1 MKRTRAVMNLTSAK
15 NENVQPAKRP
25 ATKSVSMT
33 PSVNSN
39 SEEDYQGNIAIQ
51 KIEELEQYIRD
62 NYTVVKKP
70 SVEGPS
76 LRISTDPGKFIR
88 ISDSKEFDRVYS
100 SYADLYYPDGDEY
113 VMRELGI
120 PINASNNSKSRK
132 SRKGRKGRKS
142 RKTKGRK

>member
-1 MKRTRAVMNLTSAK
+1 MKRTRPLNNLPSAK
-15 NENVQPAKRP
+15 NEILQPVKKAAIKP
-25 ATKSVSMT
+25 VSMT

-39 SEEDYQGNIAIQ
+39 DEEDHQGNIAIQ

-70 SVEGPS
+70 SVEGAT

-88 ISDSKEFDRVYS
+88 ISDSKEFDRLYS
-100 SYADLYYPDGDEY
+100 SDANLYYPYGDEY

-120 PINASNNSKSRK
+120 QNNASNSKSRK

-142 RKTKGRK
+142 RKSRSGRK